1 MIVRTGLWANDWMAT
16 FSDGLRAEGK
26 EGMIL
31 TRSVWAGAARL
42 GVVLWSSDIFST
54 FEELRAQVPEG
65 VAASISGVPWWTTD
79 GRSLAAAAA
88 PLLLSAFRA
97 WQHLAFASS

>member
-1 MIVRTGLWANDWMAT
+1 
-16 FSDGLRAEGK
+16 
-26 EGMIL
+26 
-31 TRSVWAGAARL
+31 
-42 GVVLWSSDIFST
+42 VVLWSSDIFST

-79 GRSLAAAAA
+79 GVSLAAAAA